1 MKYNNKAKMKE
12 PREERTKSQEKI
24 THELAKFKKG
34 IEGKKSHSEMK
45 TAQKEHKGE
54 QMLKKYSK

>member
-12 PREERTKSQEKI
+12 PRKESTKSQVKI
-24 THELAKFKKG
+24 THELEKFKKG

-45 TAQKEHKGE
+45 TAQKKHKGE
-54 QMLKKYSK
+54 WMLKKIQ